1 MNISFFV
8 GKSTQLATLMS
19 SGIATP
25 MHWLVTL
32 PLAVIATIAS
42 LYGSRVRSRI
52 DGETY
57 RVWMKRL
64 LLTMA
69 MILLAQVAWRQL
81 LA

>member
-1 MNISFFV
+1 
-8 GKSTQLATLMS
+8 
-19 SGIATP
+19 

-57 RVWMKRL
+57 RIWMKRML
-64 LLTMA
+64 MTMALILLT
-69 MILLAQVAWRQL
+69 QVGYQFLQA
-81 LA
+81 

>member
-1 MNISFFV
+1 
-8 GKSTQLATLMS
+8 
-19 SGIATP
+19 
-25 MHWLVTL
+25 
-32 PLAVIATIAS
+32 
-42 LYGSRVRSRI
+42 VRSRI

-69 MILLAQVAWRQL
+69 MILLGQVAWRQL